1 MSLSLGNIS
10 GNTLFPASWFADGVL
25 KRKDTCTGSSY
36 LMRRFWHGFNTIW
49 GRVQTVTQRLRRPLM
64 NTPKHLVL
72 TAFPSFRTSGTHN
85 SFVNVRAGSR
95 GGAAG
100 SPEDPE
106 APGEI
111 VRIGRLPALG
121 LRFEPGK

>member
-1 MSLSLGNIS
+1 
-10 GNTLFPASWFADGVL
+10 
-25 KRKDTCTGSSY
+25 
-36 LMRRFWHGFNTIW
+36 
-49 GRVQTVTQRLRRPLM
+49 M
-64 NTPKHLVL
+64 NKPKHLVP

-121 LRFEPGK
+121 LDLRLGSDENETDGSGRPLELILQRGPKGMVRFHVPRMPILGRENPYLAKLYRVNGTKPC